1 MDSGEGVLVHSMK
14 GRSRAYVV
22 VLAYLMK
29 KYYWCLDKCLDFLN
43 FKIETLPM
51 RHTFIQQIQEL
62 EKKMKQVSNLSIGW
76 SNPKNDEDLT
86 LQNTHKNTVI
96 PTATEKS
103 SEKNQSSRENKK
115 RVNWPEKLTI
125 SYTPS
130 QQPNTSPSK
139 SNILLTKQPKSIL
152 RG

>member
-103 SEKNQSSRENKK
+103 S
-115 RVNWPEKLTI
+115 
-125 SYTPS
+125 
-130 QQPNTSPSK
+130 
-139 SNILLTKQPKSIL
+139 
-152 RG
+152 